1 MFLSLSLSF
10 CALLLFACQSQEEEM
25 TLLDNISSISISES
39 DGYGGVKENYFMTID
54 EDAIL
59 SKFEEVFKK
68 AEGRKQK
75 AESRK
80 QKVDVVKEK
89 PDYDIL
95 VRYKNSETHL
105 LNLVLGNTGEK
116 SRVMYVGHENTG
128 FDLSAQDTD
137 VLRGI
142 LDNQ

>member
-1 MFLSLSLSF
+1 MRKMFLSLSLSF
-10 CALLLFACQSQEEEM
+10 CALLLFACQSQEEEI

-75 AESRK
+75 
-80 QKVDVVKEK
+80 VDVVKEK

-105 LNLVLGNTGEK
+105 LNLVLGDTGEK

>member
-1 MFLSLSLSF
+1 MLLSLSLSF

-59 SKFEEVFKK
+59 SEFEKVFKK
-68 AEGRKQK
+68 AEG
-75 AESRK
+75 RK

-95 VRYKNSETHL
+95 VRYKNDETHL
-105 LNLVLGNTGEK
+105 LNLVLGDTGEK

-128 FDLSAQDTD
+128 FDLSAQNTD
-137 VLRGI
+137 VLKGI

>member
-10 CALLLFACQSQEEEM
+10 CALLLFACQSQEEEI

-75 AESRK
+75 
-80 QKVDVVKEK
+80 VDVVKEK

-105 LNLVLGNTGEK
+105 LNLVLGDTGEK

>member
-39 DGYGGVKENYFMTID
+39 DGYGGVKENYFMKID

-68 AEGRKQK
+68 AEG
-75 AESRK
+75 RK

-105 LNLVLGNTGEK
+105 LNLVLGDTGEK